1 MDNHNNLNKRW
12 YESLLKSLEKGESP
26 EDSFKHMNAYG
37 VRDTSEAAAGKFL
50 QDQYGVRNVE
60 DIKKH
65 FEKPEI
71 LNNIGISENPKAL
84 LAENANGMYLPK
96 EKKIVLN
103 SGEDLA
109 TGLHEL
115 SHPYDE
121 AAHGYH
127 NLTDALTG
135 NKKMKGLDLG
145 AKGLE
150 AAEDLNKGHF
160 FGDSIKGLEQLKRLI
175 KGDKLRS
182 IAGAIA
188 PALKVAGPAAA
199 MYAMS
204 QGDAFAADPT
214 GMLQAD
220 EVGAGSDVIPN
231 EEQFDFSPYK
241 TENKSKFSQLKKK
254 LQP

>member
-1 MDNHNNLNKRW
+1 MDRHDNLNKRW
-12 YESLLKSLEKGESP
+12 YEGLLKSLGSGESP

-37 VRDTSEAAAGKFL
+37 VRDTSEAAAAKFL
-50 QDQYGVRNVE
+50 QDQYGAKDVN

-65 FEKPEI
+65 FEKPE
-71 LNNIGISENPKAL
+71 LLDNISVSENPKAL

-121 AAHGYH
+121 KAHGFY
-127 NLTDALTG
+127 NLTDALSG
-135 NKKMKGLDLG
+135 NKKAKGLDLG

-150 AAEDLNKGHF
+150 AAEELNKGHF
-160 FGDSIKGLEQLKRLI
+160 FSDKIKGLEQLKRLMS
-175 KGDKLRS
+175 GNKLKS
-182 IAGAIA
+182 VLL
-188 PALKVAGPAAA
+188 PALKAAGPAAA
-199 MYAMS
+199 LYGMS

-214 GMLQAD
+214 GLLQTD
-220 EVGAGSDVIPN
+220 ELGKGSDELPDELGEKQKYN
-231 EEQFDFSPYK
+231 NRF
-241 TENKSKFSQLKKK
+241 KKMREIMGAK
-254 LQP
+254 